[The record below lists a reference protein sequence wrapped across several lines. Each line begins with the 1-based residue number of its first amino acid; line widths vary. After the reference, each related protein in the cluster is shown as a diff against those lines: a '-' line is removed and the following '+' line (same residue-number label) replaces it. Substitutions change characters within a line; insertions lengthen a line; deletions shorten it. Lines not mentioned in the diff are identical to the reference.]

1 MAGTQEL
8 DTGQYIT
15 YLFLLYLPRIIG
27 LLIRTVPKDEYTLG
41 IFRASSSWLLR
52 GTHRTVP
59 RKKVKRDKK
68 PRVRLRPEGGKTTK
82 QMRTYLVPIAMA
94 TFWVGCRVERFLRR
108 LGRPGRPPSRFTA
121 LSSAMNPTFE
131 SNLHFDSDSYPIG
144 VDNHASR
151 CMANAPHLFRDL
163 KLIPEGEQV
172 SGIGEG
178 LAIKGVG
185 TYIMRINDDNGKLH
199 EGSM

>member
-1 MAGTQEL
+1 MAGTQDL
-8 DTGQYIT
+8 DTGQYLT
-15 YLFLLYLPRIIG
+15 YLFLFYLPRIIG
-27 LLIRTVPKDEYTLG
+27 LLIQTVPKDEYTLG
-41 IFRASSSWLLR
+41 IFRASPSWFLR

-59 RKKVKRDKK
+59 RKKVKRDRK

-82 QMRTYLVPIAMA
+82 QIRTYLVPIAMA
-94 TFWVGCRVERFLRR
+94 TFRVGCRVERFLRR

-121 LSSAMNPTFE
+121 LSSAMDPTSE
-131 SNLHFDSDSYPIG
+131 SNLHFDSNSYPIG

-172 SGIGEG
+172 RGIGRRVG
-178 LAIKGVG
+178 NKGCG
-185 TYIMRINDDNGKLH
+185 DIHH
-199 EGSM
+199 ENQ

>member
-1 MAGTQEL
+1 MLVFMAGTQEL

-27 LLIRTVPKDEYTLG
+27 LLIQTVPKDEYTLG
-41 IFRASSSWLLR
+41 IFRASSSWLLQ

-68 PRVRLRPEGGKTTK
+68 PRVRLRPEGGKGTK
-82 QMRTYLVPIAMA
+82 QIRTYLVPIAMA
-94 TFWVGCRVERFLRR
+94 TFRVGCRVEMLLRR
-108 LGRPGRPPSRFTA
+108 FGCLGRPPPRYTA
-121 LSSAMNPTFE
+121 LNSVHTLTDE
-131 SNLHFDSDSYPIG
+131 SYLHFDSDSYTIG

-185 TYIMRINDDNGKLH
+185 T
-199 EGSM
+199 